1 MEDTLR
7 MEDTLNLSPFPAL
20 KWNGYFWEAS
30 IILSAWA
37 GFQSRGGA
45 YTSVDS
51 LAVSDGAVT
60 LYVMTPDNE
69 PSPPAPEQANAFEYL
84 VEQQDAMRDAILQA
98 IFAEYPSMQD
108 LYGDDAEDAD
118 EVMPDIENTE
128 QLKAMIGLSI
138 VHVRSPSDDGVSNI
152 GFEFGCIWDEEH
164 GLGVLTKAGQV
175 VEVGQSDILF

>member
-1 MEDTLR
+1 MENTL
-7 MEDTLNLSPFPAL
+7 DLPPFPAL
-20 KWNGYFWEAS
+20 EWKRYFWEAS

-60 LYVMTPDNE
+60 LYVVTPDNE
-69 PSPPAPEQANAFEYL
+69 PSSPSPEQADAFEHL
-84 VEQQDAMRDAILQA
+84 VEHQEAMRDTILQA
-98 IFAEYPSMQD
+98 ILAEYPSMQD
-108 LYGDDAEDAD
+108 LYRDDAEDAD
-118 EVMPDIENTE
+118 EIMPDIENAE

-138 VHVRSPSDDGVSNI
+138 VHVWSPSHDGVSNV

-175 VEVGQSDILF
+175 VEVGQSNILF